1 MSEDANDRPPGWNYN
16 PSSWQQ
22 RLPLIALA
30 VLGFGIA
37 SYLALYQW
45 RVIEDVWEPFFGNGS
60 KVILNSFIS
69 RILPVPDAALGALG
83 YLADAISGI
92 IGGRRRWRTMPWMV
106 LVFGLAVGP
115 LGLASIVLVI
125 MQPTVFGAW
134 CTLCLVSAAISL
146 AMIYPAIDE
155 VSASLQYMK
164 REKHAGRSLWSAF
177 WGMAREK

>member
-16 PSSWQQ
+16 PSSWHQ

-106 LVFGLAVGP
+106 L
-115 LGLASIVLVI
+115 
-125 MQPTVFGAW
+125 
-134 CTLCLVSAAISL
+134 
-146 AMIYPAIDE
+146 
-155 VSASLQYMK
+155 
-164 REKHAGRSLWSAF
+164 
-177 WGMAREK
+177 